1 MLSKYL
7 TRSAERK
14 LHVYRS
20 RKGPSIFFIW
30 DFGHLGIAHFIGTS
44 IWDASYKSGLRTKWC
59 GNMNAEAS
67 ILSILPSLVT
77 FVGLT
82 LFLLRK
88 SKMGE
93 MVDENRDDS
102 VCM

>member
-1 MLSKYL
+1 MLNAFQNALKK
-7 TRSAERK
+7 ECQ
-14 LHVYRS
+14 
-20 RKGPSIFFIW
+20 
-30 DFGHLGIAHFIGTS
+30 DHLGIAHFIGTS

-77 FVGLT
+77 LVGLT

-93 MVDENRDDS
+93 TVDENRDEKRRIKS
-102 VCM
+102 NVCIYE

>member
-1 MLSKYL
+1 MLLQK
-7 TRSAERK
+7 ECQ
-14 LHVYRS
+14 
-20 RKGPSIFFIW
+20 
-30 DFGHLGIAHFIGTS
+30 DHLGIAHFISTS

-77 FVGLT
+77 LVGLT

-93 MVDENRDDS
+93 TVDENRDEKRRIKS
-102 VCM
+102 NVCIYE